1 MKVRKQTLWRV
12 PVYCLIASWLS
23 FYVTVYLGGFFFAV
37 ETVGED
43 GVVVGSID
51 PVRSALFH
59 GALFLIVLLL
69 GGLWAFRSMTRAEI
83 AVSAGIITVVYLVA
97 LGLLRM
103 FPQPPVSVTIA
114 AATLR
119 NWPSILTSLL
129 FKATGQPTLSAVLAC
144 LAPLLFIPFGR
155 KQVQ

>member
-12 PVYCLIASWLS
+12 PVYCLVASWLS
-23 FYVTVYLGGFFFAV
+23 FYATVYLGRFFFV
-37 ETVGED
+37 VTTVGED

-51 PVRSALFH
+51 QVRSGIFN

-69 GGLWAFRSMTRAEI
+69 GGLWAFRSMTRVEI
-83 AVSAGIITVVYLVA
+83 AVSAGIMTIFYLILVGLQLALPQFPGSLIFHVA
-97 LGLLRM
+97 
-103 FPQPPVSVTIA
+103 TIQ
-114 AATLR
+114 
-119 NWPSILTSLL
+119 NWTGVLTSLL
-129 FKATGQPTLSAVLAC
+129 FKVTGQPTLSAVLAC

>member
-83 AVSAGIITVVYLVA
+83 AVSAGLMTVVYLVA

-103 FPQPPVSVTIA
+103 FPQPPVSVTVG

-129 FKATGQPTLSAVLAC
+129 FKVTGQPTLSAILAC

-155 KQVQ
+155 KQI

>member
-23 FYVTVYLGGFFFAV
+23 FYVTVYLGRFFFV
-37 ETVGED
+37 VTTVGED

-51 PVRSALFH
+51 QVRSGIFN
-59 GALFLIVLLL
+59 GVLFLIVLLL

-83 AVSAGIITVVYLVA
+83 AVSAGIMTVLYLILVGLQLALPQFPTSLIFPVA
-97 LGLLRM
+97 
-103 FPQPPVSVTIA
+103 TIQHWSGA
-114 AATLR
+114 
-119 NWPSILTSLL
+119 LTSLL
-129 FKATGQPTLSAVLAC
+129 LKVTGQLSVSAILAC